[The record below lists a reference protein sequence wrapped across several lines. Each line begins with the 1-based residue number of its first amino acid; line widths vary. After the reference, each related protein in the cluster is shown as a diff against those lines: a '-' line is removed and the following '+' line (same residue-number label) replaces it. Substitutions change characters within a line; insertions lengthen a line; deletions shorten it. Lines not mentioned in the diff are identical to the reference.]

1 VKKGSTAN
9 VAKLM
14 RLIESEDAEFAA
26 ARLAVT
32 FVSAFDVVAP
42 TVPFIDVTVVTSVDE
57 LATTATFFVTV

>member
-14 RLIESEDAEFAA
+14 RLIESEDAEFA